1 MTCID
6 CGSAAGSCTC
16 QNWDEIDRL
25 GKETKA
31 CHCVHCTPGGEL
43 CPRCHPESRAVAV
56 VGGAVMDL
64 DPAAVQA
71 DAPNFFGHD
80 GRECGEHRT
89 VGSHRAWCFDC
100 SEWCYPGIDAACKG
114 CELPSLR
121 AALDEANTDRQ
132 RLTNDATNW
141 QRMFSSAVVR
151 AQSVEAEIEV
161 ANQNL
166 RTLEKTVANLK
177 SGLRYEQ
184 TARERV
190 EAQCRIAG
198 DGRFGKSYIDVR
210 LILRAL
216 AGEGSEQLPAKPG
229 GDDGA

>member
-1 MTCID
+1 VSDVERIAQT
-6 CGSAAGSCTC
+6 
-16 QNWDEIDRL
+16 E
-25 GKETKA
+25 
-31 CHCVHCTPGGEL
+31 
-43 CPRCHPESRAVAV
+43 
-56 VGGAVMDL
+56 
-64 DPAAVQA
+64 
-71 DAPNFFGHD
+71 PNFLGHK